1 MNQQPDIIHIHEWHT
16 SGVALLYW
24 DMYNALGLT
33 RPRIALTIHNMEH
46 HGECRQEQLD
56 MCGLDGASYLVPD
69 KVSWT
74 PLFSVSW
81 SSLEVVETPTLAQ
94 DVV

>member
-1 MNQQPDIIHIHEWHT
+1 MGQQPDVIHIHEWHT

-46 HGECRQEQLD
+46 
-56 MCGLDGASYLVPD
+56 
-69 KVSWT
+69 VSVDVTQVSVRKPGTFLHSCLGT
-74 PLFSVSW
+74 PKLSFHSVSQHFK
-81 SSLEVVETPTLAQ
+81 SFVERKQ
-94 DVV
+94 